1 MRSKTIIMLSV
12 ALLVLIG
19 SGIRASAN
27 WKAEWEETVAAA
39 KKEGKLALHMV
50 PTVNGEK
57 VAYACQEKYPEIK
70 VTTGIARTGRFVG
83 RLMTERRAKKYLT

>member
-1 MRSKTIIMLSV
+1 MRSKIIIMLSV

-19 SGIRASAN
+19 SELRLSAN

-57 VAYACQEKYPEIK
+57 VAYAFQD
-70 VTTGIARTGRFVG
+70 R
-83 RLMTERRAKKYLT
+83 RLN